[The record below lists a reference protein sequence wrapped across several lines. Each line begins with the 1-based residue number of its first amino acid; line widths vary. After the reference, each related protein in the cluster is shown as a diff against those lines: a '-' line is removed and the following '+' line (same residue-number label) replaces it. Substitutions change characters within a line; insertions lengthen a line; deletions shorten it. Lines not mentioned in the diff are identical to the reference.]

1 MNFAKKR
8 IKAFYILTLLMDGFL
23 LGGILVSIYIN
34 TLDVSTGWDRL
45 GLLFEGMFL
54 GSLLGLAG
62 AIYTLLKFSPGILN
76 SILKSSVIF
85 IFLAI
90 FLLVLTN
97 ILT

>member
-34 TLDVSTGWDRL
+34 SLDVSTGWDRL

-62 AIYTLLKFSPGILN
+62 AIYTLLKFSSGILN

>member
-34 TLDVSTGWDRL
+34 SIDVSMGWDRL
-45 GLLFEGMFL
+45 GLLLEGMFF

-62 AIYTLLKFSPGILN
+62 AIYSLLKFSSDILN
-76 SILKSSVIF
+76 SILKSSGIF

-90 FLLVLTN
+90 MLLVLTN
-97 ILT
+97 LLT